1 MLIYIYH
8 IKSPQEIEAAI
19 LDILSSIPTT
29 IRKSPIRMST
39 IRGVSFQA
47 TEDQHNNNNT
57 SPSLLMLKQVDDDNY
72 NNNLVMKTS
81 EVMIDKSTSLINRFD
96 NNELSVPIVT
106 EKVVKFGRRSTF
118 FQ

>member
-47 TEDQHNNNNT
+47 TEDQHNNNNNT
-57 SPSLLMLKQVDDDNY
+57 SPSLLMLKQVDDDND

-81 EVMIDKSTSLINRFD
+81 EVVDR
-96 NNELSVPIVT
+96 
-106 EKVVKFGRRSTF
+106 
-118 FQ
+118 